1 MTATPTEGETR
12 TFSRTFTAADVASF
26 ADLSGDR
33 GSHHVE
39 EEEPMVHGLLTATLP
54 TKIGGDMDFVARTMS
69 FEFRR
74 PVYVGEEIT
83 CETTVESVTTRPERH
98 EMVVSF
104 SCTNESDAVVLAGDI
119 DGVIFRESAD
129 D

>member
-1 MTATPTEGETR
+1 MTATPTEGDTR
-12 TFSRTFTAADVASF
+12 SFSRTFTTEDVAAF

-39 EEEPMVHGLLTATLP
+39 EENPIVHGLLTATLP
-54 TKIGGDMDFVARTMS
+54 TKIGGDMDFVARTMT

-83 CETTVESVTTRPERH
+83 CETTVEEIDSRPERH

-104 SCTNESDAVVLAGDI
+104 SCTNESDDVVLAGDI
-119 DGVIFRESAD
+119 DGVIFR
-129 D
+129 